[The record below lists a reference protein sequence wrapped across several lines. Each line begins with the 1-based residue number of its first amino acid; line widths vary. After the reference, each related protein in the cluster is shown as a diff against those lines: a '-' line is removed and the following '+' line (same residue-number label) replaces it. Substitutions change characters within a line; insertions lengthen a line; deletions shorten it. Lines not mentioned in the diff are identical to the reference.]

1 MMSNIPS
8 SYPPQTHPA
17 LFYSVAIVAI
27 VAAALCGYA
36 LGSWPMW
43 P

>member
-1 MMSNIPS
+1 MSNFPN

-17 LFYSVAIVAI
+17 LFYVVGVVAV

-36 LGSWPMW
+36 LGSWPSW